1 MRSPIKR
8 HSPFTSLFV
17 VFNYSWWRRLLVIFP
32 VLVVIGLVVLTMWPN
47 IGAIGAAWLRPLI
60 GNQGVAAL
68 ETAFFTVQDTVR
80 QWQYRLGLAQPTTP
94 WAIPP
99 PQTPPPVLSI
109 ATITPTAPGI
119 VPLPTIPPPIPL
131 QTSAT
136 PAPTTTIAPTLTPTP
151 AGWQLMPVPA
161 LGSLT
166 GEGQWVAYLYSP
178 AGKVVAYRTFLQP
191 DPERPFALAAVV
203 AFDLAQTHLHFVL
216 GTEEPGLPDGPRG
229 YGRIPE
235 SDRQADLLLATFN
248 GGFQTTHGN
257 FGAMADGIVA
267 VPARDGFGTVA
278 FYADGTVLI
287 GAWNEDILPGDD
299 LVAWRQNGR
308 LVVDD
313 GMVNERVFNNSIADW
328 GGTIDGDI
336 VTWRS
341 GLAMSADRQVLYYIA
356 GPSLSMPV
364 LAEVMLQVGAA
375 NGILL
380 DINAS
385 WVHFTAIQS
394 EGEAG
399 LIAEP
404 LFAEGME
411 TLVDRYL
418 RPHSRDF
425 FYVTLAQP

>member
-1 MRSPIKR
+1 MLPGRGGNGKEVRTDPPLADLPIIILSVKRPEDEQADGAPVDQVQAFMTKPFSVIELGNKIKKYLPAHTIVRSPIKR

-32 VLVVIGLVVLTMWPN
+32 VLVVIGLVALTMWPN
-47 IGAIGAAWLRPLI
+47 IGAIGAAWLWPLI

-94 WAIPP
+94 WAIPS

-216 GTEEPGLPDGPRG
+216 GKRSQVYLMGHEV
-229 YGRIPE
+229 
-235 SDRQADLLLATFN
+235 
-248 GGFQTTHGN
+248 
-257 FGAMADGIVA
+257 M
-267 VPARDGFGTVA
+267 VA
-278 FYADGTVLI
+278 FLKVTGKRISFWQPLMAGFRPHM
-287 GAWNEDILPGDD
+287 AILARWP
-299 LVAWRQNGR
+299 
-308 LVVDD
+308 
-313 GMVNERVFNNSIADW
+313 MVSWPCQHV
-328 GGTIDGDI
+328 
-336 VTWRS
+336 
-341 GLAMSADRQVLYYIA
+341 M
-356 GPSLSMPV
+356 V
-364 LAEVMLQVGAA
+364 LA
-375 NGILL
+375 
-380 DINAS
+380 
-385 WVHFTAIQS
+385 
-394 EGEAG
+394 
-399 LIAEP
+399 
-404 LFAEGME
+404 
-411 TLVDRYL
+411 R
-418 RPHSRDF
+418 
-425 FYVTLAQP
+425 